1 MKNGPI
7 VIIEDD
13 ADDREILNEILQEL
27 DYGNNIIFFE
37 RCPDALHYLMSTTDK
52 PLIIICDVNIPVMN
66 GLELRRRICDNDY
79 LRKKSIPF
87 VFFSTN
93 AHPKAVEEAYQ
104 MMVQGYFE
112 KPASIEEI
120 RKVLKMILDY
130 WKVCKH
136 PNTQNLK

>member
-1 MKNGPI
+1 
-7 VIIEDD
+7 
-13 ADDREILNEILQEL
+13 
-27 DYGNNIIFFE
+27 
-37 RCPDALHYLMSTTDK
+37 MSTTDK

-87 VFFSTN
+87 VFLSTN

-136 PNTQNLK
+136 PNMQNLK